1 MTIGV
6 LFLEDNEIHENPPE
20 TDRGIR
26 KALKFLSAIVFG
38 LGVPDLTPIEVASV
52 ERSDDGFRRC
62 DVGRGRYVASVT
74 FLQKS
79 DILEHGIGIIGLF
92 SEIEEHVDFV
102 VCNAGS
108 DLLNAALTSGE
119 ELFDFKTRGLS
130 NVFAGHFCG
139 ADIMLGEYTAISD
152 TELYHEFSFCFG
164 RYNCNFHERNPALPK
179 EATRSFLIILIYGVV

>member
-108 DLLNAALTSGE
+108 DLLNAALISGE
-119 ELFDFKTRGLS
+119 ELFDFETGRFGDIFS
-130 NVFAGHFCG
+130 RHFGG
-139 ADIMLGEYTAISD
+139 ADIMLGEHAAVSD
-152 TELYHEFSFCFG
+152 TELYHEFSFSFG
-164 RYNCNFHERNPALPK
+164 GYECYFHERNPALPE
-179 EATRSFLIILIYGVV
+179 EATQSFLLF